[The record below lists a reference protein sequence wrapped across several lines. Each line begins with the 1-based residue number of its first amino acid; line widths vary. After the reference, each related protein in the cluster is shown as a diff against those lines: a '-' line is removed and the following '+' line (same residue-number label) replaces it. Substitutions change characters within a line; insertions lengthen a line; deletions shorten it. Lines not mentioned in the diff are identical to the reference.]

1 MVADPSMAV
10 SLVKHVVPRKIQFTD
25 PDATPAV
32 DKNVQTDVN
41 DGPRKTDTDAR
52 TIIKLQR

>member
-1 MVADPSMAV
+1 MAV
-10 SLVKHVVPRKIQFTD
+10 SLVKHVVPRKIQFTN

-41 DGPRKTDTDAR
+41 DGPRKIDTDTR

>member
-1 MVADPSMAV
+1 MVAHPSMAV
-10 SLVKHVVPRKIQFTD
+10 SLVKHVVPRKIQFTN

-32 DKNVQTDVN
+32 DQNVPTDVN
-41 DGPRKTDTDAR
+41 DGPRKIDTDTR